1 MIGRWSQSAW
11 ELASEKQCDIVTR
24 FLMNLSIKSCPSGKR
39 SAKAMKV
46 IFPLICLFLI
56 IFFYKQL
63 DYTEQYLC
71 PQQNTI
77 ININKKNSIK
87 ITCTGEWIKHKYGS
101 PYEFLISINNISK
114 NDNVKLMQFS
124 LILPDTEINIP
135 ANRIS
140 CEYREKMHEV
150 TFFCKY
156 LFIDFSS
163 TEKIKYKITLD
174 INNKQIKKVID
185 AKIDNYKTRSCRQ

>member
-1 MIGRWSQSAW
+1 MQR
-11 ELASEKQCDIVTR
+11 
-24 FLMNLSIKSCPSGKR
+24 
-39 SAKAMKV
+39 
-46 IFPLICLFLI
+46 CL
-56 IFFYKQL
+56 
-63 DYTEQYLC
+63 
-71 PQQNTI
+71 
-77 ININKKNSIK
+77 
-87 ITCTGEWIKHKYGS
+87 
-101 PYEFLISINNISK
+101 NNISK

-185 AKIDNYKTRSCRQ
+185 AKIDNYKTRRNKLMLIFQQ